1 MTTTP
6 TIRPNILWITTDQQR
21 WDTLG
26 CLGNPHVRTPHLDR
40 LAGDGA
46 LFPLAFCQSPV
57 CTPSRASFLTGRYPR
72 TTRCRQ
78 NGQDIPADEVL
89 VTRLLRDAGWRC
101 GLAGKLH
108 LSACDPKVLQGR
120 PERRIDDGYEDAAFF
135 WHHDQWPWAAYGEWL
150 DRLGLSRQFTAL
162 PGARHVEVGP
172 PSHGTATAWAA
183 AMAEGFIRQAPDDGR
198 PWIFSLNLF
207 DPHHPFRLPAD
218 RVEDWRGRV
227 DGLPLPWRREGE
239 DADKPVWQAI
249 DRRGAYG
256 GKGMTAAGMS
266 DRDQRWIR
274 AAYYAMVEDIDE
286 KVGRLLAVLD
296 ETGQRD
302 RTLVVFTSDHGEMLG
317 DHGLYLKGP
326 YFYEGAVRVPLILAM
341 PGRVAPG
348 TRRDALVELV
358 DLAPTLLGACG
369 LPEHPGM
376 QGRSLW
382 PLLADPDPSRPHRES
397 VYCEYGNAGFRHDP
411 RAWASMIRT
420 ARHKLVRAHGQ
431 EDGEL
436 YDLLADP
443 HEQHNRWR
451 QDDCVALRGDLLAAL
466 CDRIAFTADPLP
478 QRRSSF

>member
-1 MTTTP
+1 MTL
-6 TIRPNILWITTDQQR
+6 RPNILWITTDQQR

-40 LAGDGA
+40 LAQGGA

-78 NGQDIPADEVL
+78 NGQDIPAEEIL

-108 LSACDPKVLQGR
+108 LSACHPQVLQGQ
-120 PERRIDDGYEDAAFF
+120 PERRIEDGYEDAAFF
-135 WHHDQWPWAAYGEWL
+135 WHHDQWPYAAYGNWL
-150 DRLGLSRQFTAL
+150 DQLGLSRKFTAL
-162 PGARHVEVGP
+162 EGASHVEVGP
-172 PSHGTATAWAA
+172 PSHGTANAWAA
-183 AMAEGFIRQAPDDGR
+183 AMAEGFIRQVPEDGR
-198 PWIFSLNLF
+198 PWLFSLNLF
-207 DPHHPFRLPAD
+207 DPHHPFRIPAD
-218 RVEDWRGRV
+218 RVEHWRGRV
-227 DGLPLPWRREGE
+227 DELPLPWRRDGE

-256 GKGMTAAGMS
+256 GKGISANGMS

-302 RTLVVFTSDHGEMLG
+302 NTLVVFTSDHGEMLG
-317 DHGLYLKGP
+317 DHGIYLKGP
-326 YFYEGAVRVPLILAM
+326 FFYEGAVRVPLILAM
-341 PGRVAPG
+341 PDRVAPG

-358 DLAPTLLGACG
+358 DLAPTLLEACG
-369 LPEHPGM
+369 QSEHPGM

-382 PLLADPDPSRPHRES
+382 PLLTDSDPSRTHRES
-397 VYCEYGNAGFRHDP
+397 VYCEYSNAGFPHHP
-411 RAWASMIRT
+411 PAWASMIRT
-420 ARHKLVRAHGQ
+420 SRHKLVRAHGQ
-431 EDGEL
+431 EEGEL
-436 YDLLADP
+436 YDLLTDP
-443 HEQHNRWR
+443 HELHNHWR
-451 QDDCVALRGDLLAAL
+451 REDCVALRADLLAAL

-478 QRRSSF
+478 QRRSYF